1 MSDDDKA
8 MTQILDKPALS
19 SLRAQIDSVDA
30 ELRALL
36 KRVRFVRP
44 CDCGKG

>member
-36 KRVRFVRP
+36 IARADLVDHVIAA
-44 CDCGKG
+44 